1 MEGYDDTPLNGC
13 NYGNQGII
21 LFPWKHDIEEQFWCE
36 ASSSAPISFDWLR
49 LLYPISFRG
58 HTFGIKQEDRTFF
71 SWKFPKGIS
80 S

>member
-36 ASSSAPISFDWLR
+36 ASSSAPHIF
-49 LLYPISFRG
+49 
-58 HTFGIKQEDRTFF
+58 
-71 SWKFPKGIS
+71 
-80 S
+80 